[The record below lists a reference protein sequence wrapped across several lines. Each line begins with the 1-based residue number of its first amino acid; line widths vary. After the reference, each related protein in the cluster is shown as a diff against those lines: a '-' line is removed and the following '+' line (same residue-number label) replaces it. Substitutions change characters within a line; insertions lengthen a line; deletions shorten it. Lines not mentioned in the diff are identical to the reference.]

1 MILKNYYWLSTN
13 PFYKGFADDIKK
25 EGLKQRQTDGLIGDH
40 GKNVKKKSVRKS
52 KISWIKSPLLYNN
65 INPLIHEA
73 NRAAGWFFQWD
84 WNETAQFTEYKKGDF
99 YSWHMDTSD
108 TPYGS
113 KLGINFQGK
122 IRKLSS
128 ILLLSDPDKDFK
140 GGELEMDFSNGG
152 GKGKKIIKKLNKKG
166 IITFPSFVRHRVKPV
181 TKGIRHSLVLW
192 HLGFPFC

>member
-84 WNETAQFTEYKKGDF
+84 WNETAQFTEYKKGQF
-99 YSWHMDTSD
+99 YSWHRDAGSD
-108 TPYGS
+108 PYPQTHDV
-113 KLGINFQGK
+113 NYRGK
-122 IRKLSS
+122 TRKMSTI
-128 ILLLSDPDKDFK
+128 ILLSEPGKDFK
-140 GGELEMDFSNGG
+140 GGELEMDFDSCC
-152 GKGKKIIKKLNKKG
+152 GKGIQIIDQLKKG
-166 IITFPSFVRHRVKPV
+166 SIITFPSFVRHRVKPV